1 MDKWF
6 LLAERRETPMHVGGL
21 YLFTTPEDEDGPEF
35 IRQQLGLL
43 RSPEEWRHP
52 FGDHLAMGPLG
63 PAGPTFWEP
72 DEDLDVHD
80 HVRHTVLTA
89 PGRSEELLALAARL
103 HQRLLD
109 RRRPLWEMH
118 VIEGLPDRRIAL
130 YQKVHHAA
138 IDGVSGV
145 RLALEMMSPD
155 PEERRDYSP
164 FSRRASEPA
173 DAERRRREPTTEQ
186 ELATVADALHERL
199 GVRTGLL
206 AGLRTYARAWWRGGE
221 QALPTAWTPSPK
233 TPLGA
238 KITGRRRIVATSCSL
253 PQVHAVG
260 KALGGSINDVVLAMC
275 GGALRRHLA
284 AQGELPERP
293 LMAMAPVSLRTEA
306 RGRVGNAVGA
316 LIANLGTHQS
326 DPAARFRTVTASMN
340 EGKALLRGMS
350 AREIELFTLL
360 TLTPGMLAGAL
371 GLGERFSPYSV
382 VISNVR
388 GPVERCYWN
397 GARLEGF
404 YPLGA
409 IYHGYALN
417 ITLLS
422 NADRLDFGIV
432 ACPDAVPDA
441 ERLGD
446 DLRAALEE
454 LERAAGLSP

>member
-1 MDKWF
+1 M
-6 LLAERRETPMHVGGL
+6 
-21 YLFTTPEDEDGPEF
+21 
-35 IRQQLGLL
+35 
-43 RSPEEWRHP
+43 
-52 FGDHLAMGPLG
+52 
-63 PAGPTFWEP
+63 
-72 DEDLDVHD
+72 
-80 HVRHTVLTA
+80 
-89 PGRSEELLALAARL
+89 
-103 HQRLLD
+103 
-109 RRRPLWEMH
+109 
-118 VIEGLPDRRIAL
+118 
-130 YQKVHHAA
+130 
-138 IDGVSGV
+138 
-145 RLALEMMSPD
+145 
-155 PEERRDYSP
+155 
-164 FSRRASEPA
+164 
-173 DAERRRREPTTEQ
+173 
-186 ELATVADALHERL
+186 
-199 GVRTGLL
+199 
-206 AGLRTYARAWWRGGE
+206 
-221 QALPTAWTPSPK
+221 
-233 TPLGA
+233 
-238 KITGRRRIVATSCSL
+238 
-253 PQVHAVG
+253 G